1 MLKDNINLK
10 YLETI
15 TDEEFEKAPCAASF
29 GKTKYYLSVA
39 YRAND
44 GKLYPVIGSVKNLE
58 NGKIDVPFFYD
69 PTKNTTVSR
78 TALRNAIV
86 KEFETKDGRTCR
98 FVVAEVIRP
107 TITRKLFEIIVKDD
121 IMSTVFKI
129 R

>member
-1 MLKDNINLK
+1 MLKDNINVK
-10 YLETI
+10 YTEQL
-15 TDEEFEKAPCAASF
+15 TDEEFEKAPCAATF

-44 GKLYPVIGSVKNLE
+44 GKLYPVIGQVRNAE

-69 PTKNTTVSR
+69 PSKKTTIPR

-86 KEFETKDGRTCR
+86 KEFETKDGRSCC

-107 TITRKLFEIIVKDD
+107 TITRKLFELIVKDD
-121 IMSTVFKI
+121 IMSSVFKI